1 MIKYINWH
9 CELYTGQEVTFGFLC
24 NLPRLQGMSEETL
37 TCHLINL
44 YLKLNSDRHHETL
57 VYEEIMLLRIIVP
70 QESSVLEVPR
80 FIFQNY
86 LSEFI

>member
-9 CELYTGQEVTFGFLC
+9 FELYTGQEVTFGFLY
-24 NLPRLQGMSEETL
+24 NLPRLQEMSEETL
-37 TCHLINL
+37 TCQFINL
-44 YLKLNSDRHHETL
+44 YLKLNSDRHETL

-70 QESSVLEVPR
+70 QESSSLEVPT
-80 FIFQNY
+80 FIFQNN